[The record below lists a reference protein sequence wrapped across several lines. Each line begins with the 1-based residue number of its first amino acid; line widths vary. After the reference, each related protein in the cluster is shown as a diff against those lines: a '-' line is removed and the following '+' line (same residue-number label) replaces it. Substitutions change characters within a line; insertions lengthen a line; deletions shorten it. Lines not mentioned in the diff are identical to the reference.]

1 MTSFKTI
8 SATAASFTAGL
19 CLLSVSGNAAQ
30 ANPFNTFG
38 IQGGCNSLAINDRG
52 SARNC
57 DEHRN
62 WTSREAGRNRQHS
75 TQSQLIGLGGG
86 LIGQLING
94 SQRRQQQRTSR
105 PSAEL
110 ALIQQQQNQ
119 REIDRLKQQLEA
131 QSNNTPQRGMPTG
144 TAPRRGNAFDARSIQ
159 RSVNLARD
167 TAIRI
172 NGGLS
177 EYRPGKCM
185 FRGSDRNPC
194 ITQSGPQGILFQ
206 IPGGPPGW
214 EETTAQPSTI
224 TILLIAPDGRTVL
237 QTISNGALQT
247 QQPNLNNYPYPA
259 KNYPQH

>member
-86 LIGQLING
+86 LIGQLIN
-94 SQRRQQQRTSR
+94 SNQQRQQQRTSR

-110 ALIQQQQNQ
+110 ALIHQQQ
-119 REIDRLKQQLEA
+119 EIKLLKMKLQLQEQQQHPYPYQTVNHSYQPA
-131 QSNNTPQRGMPTG
+131 VQPVYRQ
-144 TAPRRGNAFDARSIQ
+144 PRQ
-159 RSVNLARD
+159 
-167 TAIRI
+167 
-172 NGGLS
+172 
-177 EYRPGKCM
+177 
-185 FRGSDRNPC
+185 
-194 ITQSGPQGILFQ
+194 
-206 IPGGPPGW
+206 
-214 EETTAQPSTI
+214 
-224 TILLIAPDGRTVL
+224 
-237 QTISNGALQT
+237 
-247 QQPNLNNYPYPA
+247 QQPVYQQMSYQPTA
-259 KNYPQH
+259 YPQQRPTYQQPIYQQHQPRLRY